1 MMRRFTLLFSLLLV
15 LAIFGCQNEQTET
28 AEKPTPA
35 PAQKE
40 EPKMVPAGEFL
51 PSVPIEKLEYLWNNC
66 DYVDYVFYDLPIS
79 MSLDVKNSIQYAL
92 SHIAENPASLRPDC
106 KPIGRIF
113 FQVQGENYL
122 EADFYFSNGGCTYYV
137 FLENG
142 KPKYGN
148 YMTEEGAKYMNNNLT
163 QAGAIKQQI
172 Q

>member
-1 MMRRFTLLFSLLLV
+1 MMRPFTLLISTLLV
-15 LAIFGCQNEQTET
+15 LLALGCQNENAENTET
-28 AEKPTPA
+28 TPSE
-35 PAQKE
+35 PAAAE

-66 DYVDYVFYDLPIS
+66 DYVDYVFYELPIS

-137 FLENG
+137 FLEDG

-148 YMTEEGAKYMNNNLT
+148 YMTEEGAKYMNNNLS